1 MRSTDPETARTAAPL
16 ISVVMAN
23 YQAGDKLIPAVES
36 VLGQSLGD
44 LELIICDDA
53 SGDDSLAL
61 AARFARAD
69 PRVRVISAER
79 NGGPA
84 RCRNRGLDA
93 ARGQWIAVVDSDDII
108 HPERFERL
116 LAAAE
121 YRGADIVADDLLH
134 FYEDGSPVSLLLGGE
149 QDTLFAVTAETWI
162 GAGIDGSPPLGYLKP
177 LIRADVLG
185 ALRYDEGLRI
195 GEDYDLVL
203 RLLLAGARMVVVPE
217 PYYLYRRHSGSISH
231 RLAVADLSAMVESQD
246 AMIGQL
252 GALPPQLAAAFAAR
266 RAQLRDGLAFGRL
279 VEAIKGRHA
288 GQALSLLAGNPRLA
302 PRLWHSFTEGRSR
315 KAVTAIG
322 RPTPPDTLELG
333 ASGRR
338 VPEYVPIASM
348 DWAAPR
354 PRQAWVELADLG
366 RGQPVDVICTDEAAR
381 YAAGFIPLA
390 RLSQPAARAELREP
404 AE

>member
-1 MRSTDPETARTAAPL
+1 MRSTGPETARTAAPL

-61 AARFARAD
+61 AARFARTD
-69 PRVRVISAER
+69 PRVRVIRAES

-93 ARGQWIAVVDSDDII
+93 ARGQWIAIVDSDDII

-116 LAAAE
+116 LAAAA

-134 FYEDGSPVSLLLGGE
+134 FYEDGSPVSLLLAAE
-149 QDTLFAVTAETWI
+149 QNTLFSVTAEKWI
-162 GAGIDGSPPLGYLKP
+162 GAGMDGSPPLGYLKP
-177 LIRADVLG
+177 LIRAEVLNT
-185 ALRYDEGLRI
+185 LRYNENLRI

-203 RLLLAGARMVVVPE
+203 RLLLAGATMAVVPE

-231 RLAVADLSAMVESQD
+231 RLAVADLAAMVDSQD
-246 AMIGQL
+246 AMTRQL
-252 GALPPQLAAAFAAR
+252 GVLPPPLAAAFAAR
-266 RAQLRDGLAFGRL
+266 GAQLRHGIGFERL
-279 VEAIKGRHA
+279 VEAIKGRRV
-288 GQALSLLAGNPRLA
+288 GQALSLLAGNLRLA
-302 PRLWHSFTEGRSR
+302 LRLWRSFAEGRSR
-315 KAVTAIG
+315 KAVATIA
-322 RPTPPDTLELG
+322 RPTPPDALELG

-338 VPEYVPIASM
+338 VPDYIPVAST
-348 DWAAPR
+348 DWTAPR
-354 PRQAWVELADLG
+354 PRLAWVELADLG
-366 RGQPVDVICTDEAAR
+366 RGQPVDVICADEAAR
-381 YAAGFIPLA
+381 YAAGFMPLA
-390 RLSQPAARAELREP
+390 RLHEPVAHAELREL

>member
-23 YQAGDKLIPAVES
+23 YQAGDKIVPAIES
-36 VLGQSLGD
+36 VLRQSLGD

-53 SGDDSLAL
+53 SGDDSMAL
-61 AARFARAD
+61 AAGFARTD
-69 PRVRVISAER
+69 PRVRLIRAES

-93 ARGQWIAVVDSDDII
+93 ARGQWIAIVDSDDMI

-116 LAAAE
+116 LAAAA

-134 FYEDGSPVSLLLGGE
+134 FYEDGSPVSLLLAEE
-149 QDTLFAVTAETWI
+149 QNTLFAVTAEKWV

-177 LIRADVLG
+177 LIRSEMLNAR
-185 ALRYDEGLRI
+185 RYDESLRI

-203 RLLLAGARMVVVPE
+203 RLLLDGASMAVVPE

-231 RLAVADLSAMVESQD
+231 RLSVADLAAMIDSQD
-246 AMIGQL
+246 AMTGQL
-252 GALPPQLAAAFAAR
+252 GALPSPLAAAFAAR
-266 RAQLRDGLAFGRL
+266 RAQLRHGLGFERL
-279 VEAIKGRHA
+279 VEAIKGRHL

-302 PRLWHSFTEGRSR
+302 PRLWRSFSEGRNR
-315 KAVTAIG
+315 KTSTAIG
-322 RPTPPDTLELG
+322 RPIAPDTLELG
-333 ASGRR
+333 AAGWS
-338 VPEYVPIASM
+338 VPDYIPVTSM

-354 PRQAWVELADLG
+354 PRQAWVELANLG
-366 RGQPVDVICTDEAAR
+366 RGGPVEVICADAAAR
-381 YAAGFIPLA
+381 YAAGFIPQA
-390 RLSQPAARAELREP
+390 RLGEPATHAELREL

>member
-53 SGDDSLAL
+53 SGDNSMAL

-69 PRVRVISAER
+69 PRVRVIGAES

-134 FYEDGSPVSLLLGGE
+134 FYEDGSPVSLLLAEE
-149 QDTLFAVTAETWI
+149 QNTLFSVTAETWI
-162 GAGIDGSPPLGYLKP
+162 GAGIDGSPALGYLKP

-185 ALRYDEGLRI
+185 ALRYDESLRI

-203 RLLLAGARMVVVPE
+203 RLLLAGASMAVVPE

-231 RLAVADLSAMVESQD
+231 RLALADLAAMVDSQD
-246 AMIGQL
+246 AMIDKL
-252 GALPPQLAAAFAAR
+252 GTLPPRLAAAFAAR
-266 RAQLRDGLAFGRL
+266 RAQLRHGLDFGRL

-288 GQALSLLAGNPRLA
+288 GQALSLLAANPRLA
-302 PRLWHSFTEGRSR
+302 PRLWRSFTEGRSR
-315 KAVTAIG
+315 KAATAIG
-322 RPTPPDTLELG
+322 RPTPPDALELG

-338 VPEYVPIASM
+338 VPEYVAVASM

-354 PRQAWVELADLG
+354 PRQAWLELADLC
-366 RGQPVDVICTDEAAR
+366 RGQPVDVICADEAAR

-390 RLSQPAARAELREP
+390 RLGQPAARAELREP

>member
-23 YQAGDKLIPAVES
+23 YRAGDKLIPAVES

-53 SGDDSLAL
+53 SGDDSMAL

-69 PRVRVISAER
+69 PRVRVIAAER

-93 ARGQWIAVVDSDDII
+93 ARGQWIAIVDSDDII
-108 HPERFERL
+108 HHERFERL
-116 LAAAE
+116 LAAAAF
-121 YRGADIVADDLLH
+121 RGADIVADDLLH
-134 FYEDGSPVSLLLGGE
+134 FYEDGSPATLLLGEE
-149 QDTLFAVTAETWI
+149 QNVLFAVTAEKWI

-177 LIRADVLG
+177 LIRAQVLR
-185 ALRYDEGLRI
+185 ALRYDESLRI

-203 RLLLAGARMVVVPE
+203 RLLLAGATMTVVPE

-231 RLAVADLSAMVESQD
+231 RLSVADLAAMVDSQD
-246 AMIGQL
+246 AMTDQL

-266 RAQLRDGLAFGRL
+266 RDQLRYGLGFERL
-279 VEAIKGRHA
+279 VEAIKGRRM
-288 GQALSLLAGNPRLA
+288 GLALSLLAGNPRLA
-302 PRLWHSFTEGRSR
+302 PRLWRSFLEGRSR
-315 KAVTAIG
+315 KAVTATG
-322 RPTPPDTLELG
+322 NPPPDTLELG

-338 VPEYVPIASM
+338 VPDYIPVASV

-354 PRQAWVELADLG
+354 PRQAWVELANLG
-366 RGQPVDVICTDEAAR
+366 RGQPVDIICADAAAR

-390 RLSQPAARAELREP
+390 RLRESVAHAELREL